1 MRTASAALALFAFWV
16 VMSGYFTP
24 FLLGVGAVASVLVV
38 LFARRLDVVDRES
51 HPPQSLSVMLTY
63 WPWLAWEVVKSAWDV
78 TKVIL
83 SPSLPISPTI
93 VRVRPSQRSDVGRVI
108 YANSITL
115 TPGTVTIVAGRDEFI
130 VHAITRAG
138 AESLVAGDMDRRVA
152 RVEGGA

>member
-1 MRTASAALALFAFWV
+1 MRTAGAALALFAFWV

-24 FLLGVGAVASVLVV
+24 FLLTVGAVASVLVV
-38 LFARRLDVVDRES
+38 LFARRLDVVDRET
-51 HPPQSLSVMLTY
+51 HPPQSVRVMLTY
-63 WPWLAWEVVKSAWDV
+63 WPWLVWEIVKSAWDV
-78 TKVIL
+78 TKLVL

-93 VRVRPSQRSDVGRVI
+93 VRVRPSQSSDVGRVI

-138 AESLVAGDMDRRVA
+138 ADSLAAGDMDRRVA